1 MSDNHDNGG
10 QNVDTEL
17 PYLWQKLDAS
27 VLALERLSAAVN
39 KPDELERLIG
49 ESKKLLKHTIE
60 SPDAASGGRFSASA
74 VLEVVDNAHHLIE

>member
-1 MSDNHDNGG
+1 MSFVFDVRNWFSDCDDGG
-10 QNVDTEL
+10 TCDTEL

-49 ESKKLLKHTIE
+49 ESKKLLKHT
-60 SPDAASGGRFSASA
+60 AASPGAASTGRFCF
-74 VLEVVDNAHHLIE
+74 